1 VSVPTEQA
9 VRSPRPVQLLTPDG
23 ERVEHPDFPLR
34 LSDAEYRDFYRDLVL
49 VRRFDDEATALQ
61 RQGELGLWAPLR
73 GQEAAQVG
81 SGRALRPQDMAFP
94 TYREHGV
101 ALCRGIDPVDLLGL
115 FRGTTLGGWDPAAHG
130 LALYAIVVGAQTLH
144 AVGYAM
150 GIPVPR
156 RPQGAASD
164 GEAVLA
170 YFGDGASS
178 QGDVN
183 EAFVWAASF
192 AAPVVFFCQNNQWAI
207 SAPVQR
213 QMRVP
218 LARRAE
224 GFGFPG
230 VLVDGND
237 VLATYA
243 VTTEALNAAR
253 TGHGPRLIEAVTYRM
268 GAHTT
273 SDDPTRYR
281 DAAELEAWQA
291 RDPLLRLR
299 RFLERQ
305 QLADSEFLAE
315 VNAAAETLAA
325 QVRAGCREL
334 ADPPPDALFA
344 SVFVDEPPLL
354 RSQRQEHAAYL
365 ASFEADA
372 VVSTEAD
379 AVVSTEAGA
388 VAEPQGG
395 VR

>member
-1 VSVPTEQA
+1 VSLHSNGLQA
-9 VRSPRPVQLLTPDG
+9 NQLRPVSLLTPDG
-23 ERVEHPDFPLR
+23 EFVEHPDYPLQ
-34 LSDAEYRDFYRDLVL
+34 LSDDAYRSFYRDLVM

-81 SGRALRPQDMAFP
+81 SGRALQPRDMAFP

-101 ALCRGIDPVDLLGL
+101 ALCRGVDPVDILGL
-115 FRGTTLGGWDPAAHG
+115 FRGTTLGGWDPATFG
-130 LALYAIVVGAQTLH
+130 LALYTIVVGAQTLH

-150 GIPVPR
+150 GLM
-156 RPQGAASD
+156 QESHGQAAD
-164 GEAVLA
+164 AAVLA

-178 QGDVN
+178 EGDVN

-207 SAPVQR
+207 SLPAER

-218 LARRAE
+218 LAQRAA

-230 VLVDGND
+230 IMVDGND
-237 VLATYA
+237 VLATHA
-243 VTTEALNAAR
+243 VTVAALAAAR
-253 TGHGPRLIEAVTYRM
+253 AGEGPRLIEAVTYRM

-281 DAAELEAWQA
+281 DAAELASWQQ
-291 RDPLLRLR
+291 RDPLLRMR

-305 QLADSEFLAE
+305 QIADAAFLAE
-315 VNAAAETLAA
+315 VDAAAETLAA
-325 QVRAGCREL
+325 QVRAGCHDL
-334 ADPPPDALFA
+334 PDPPPGALFDA
-344 SVFVDEPPLL
+344 VFVEEPALI
-354 RSQRQEHAAYL
+354 RDQRREHAAYL
-365 ASFEADA
+365 ASFED
-372 VVSTEAD
+372 
-379 AVVSTEAGA
+379 
-388 VAEPQGG
+388 EPVGG